1 MKFNELEIF
10 INAHNEV
17 VLKQKENIVRITAD
31 QAEIT
36 AEEIQGLGEQILR
49 EMIEQENKAKG
60 E

>member
-36 AEEIQGLGEQILR
+36 ADEINGCATKILADLAKEQNL
-49 EMIEQENKAKG
+49 AK
-60 E
+60 ED